1 MRRYIRHPSDI
12 PIEFDLE
19 DSNHWKTERLKDI
32 GAGGLS
38 FSCDRTI
45 EIGSCLHV
53 RIPTVDPSFEVLARV
68 VWCTRRKSD
77 YEIGLEISD
86 SEQAF
91 RTRMVEQI
99 CHIEHY
105 KREVLEQEG
114 RQLSGKEAAT
124 EWIAK
129 FAAEFPEVEVADSL

>member
-12 PIEFDLE
+12 PIEFNLE
-19 DSNHWKTERLKDI
+19 AANRRMTERMRDI

-38 FSCDRTI
+38 FSCEKPI
-45 EIGSCLHV
+45 EIGAGLHI

-68 VWCTRRKSD
+68 VWCVKRKSD
-77 YEIGLEISD
+77 YEVGLEIAD

-105 KREVLEQEG
+105 KREVWEREG
-114 RQLSGKEAAT
+114 RRLTGKEAAT
-124 EWIAK
+124 EWIVK
-129 FAAEFPEVEVADSL
+129 FAAEFPGVEIVDSM

>member
-12 PIEFDLE
+12 PIEFELE
-19 DSNHWKTERLKDI
+19 ASNRWKTERMRDI

-38 FSCDRTI
+38 FSCEKAI

-53 RIPTVDPSFEVLARV
+53 RIPTVDPSFKILARV
-68 VWCTRRKSD
+68 VWCVKRKAD
-77 YEIGLEISD
+77 FEIGLEISD

-114 RQLSGKEAAT
+114 RRLSGKEAAA
-124 EWIAK
+124 EWIVK
-129 FAAEFPEVEVADSL
+129 FAAEFPSVETAESH